1 MTRFGALHL
10 GERRRLPELM
20 DDPALE
26 AGRHLQALRGLE
38 RINRW
43 SRSASIL
50 WPPIRDAASRMPGR
64 SIRILDVAT
73 GAGDLPIAL
82 WRAARRHRVPLSVDG
97 CDVSPR
103 AIEHAKRRAG
113 ELGAE
118 VGFLPLDVFSNNALP
133 EGYDVVMSS
142 LFLHHLDEAQGLH
155 LLRRMREAAGRL
167 VLVND
172 LVRSPLGLGLAYA
185 GTRLL
190 SASPV
195 VRIDGVR
202 SVRAA
207 WTIEEVGAMAAR
219 AGLRGAT
226 VAPRWPCR
234 FLLRWE
240 TT

>member
-1 MTRFGALHL
+1 
-10 GERRRLPELM
+10 M
-20 DDPALE
+20 DDPALD
-26 AGRHLQALRGLE
+26 AHRHVQALRGLE

-43 SRSASIL
+43 SRAASIL
-50 WPPIRDAASRMPGR
+50 WPPIRDAASRRPGR
-64 SIRILDVAT
+64 SIRVLDVAT

-82 WRAARRHRVPLSVDG
+82 WRLARRHRVPLSIDG

-103 AIEHAKRRAG
+103 AIEHAKRRAS

-118 VGFLPLDVFSNNALP
+118 AGFLPLDALSGALP

-142 LFLHHLDEAQGLH
+142 LFLHHLDEAAAVG
-155 LLRRMREAAGRL
+155 LLRRMREAAGKL
-167 VLVND
+167 VLAND

-195 VRIDGVR
+195 VRVDGVR

-207 WTIEEVGAMAAR
+207 WTVDEIGAMAAR
-219 AGLRGAT
+219 AGLDGAT
-226 VAPRWPCR
+226 VSRRWPCR

-240 TT
+240 AA

>member
-1 MTRFGALHL
+1 MTKFGRL
-10 GERRRLPELM
+10 GVRRRLPELM

-26 AGRHLQALRGLE
+26 ARQHVQALRGLE

-50 WPPIRDAASRMPGR
+50 WSPIRDAASQAPGR
-64 SIRILDVAT
+64 SIRVLDVAT

-82 WRAARRHRVPLSVDG
+82 WRAARRHRVPLSIDG

-103 AIEHAKRRAG
+103 AIEHAKRRASAI
-113 ELGAE
+113 GAE
-118 VGFLPLDVFSNNALP
+118 VGFFPLDVFSDALP
-133 EGYDVVMSS
+133 AGEYDVVMSS
-142 LFLHHLDEAQGLH
+142 LFLHHLDEAQGRY
-155 LLRRMREAAGRL
+155 LLGRMREAAGRL

-172 LVRSPLGLGLAYA
+172 LVRSRLGLGLAYA

-190 SASPV
+190 STSPV
-195 VRIDGVR
+195 VRIDGLR
-202 SVRAA
+202 SVRSA

-219 AGLRGAT
+219 AGLHGAT
-226 VAPRWPCR
+226 VARRWPCR

-240 TT
+240 RV